1 MTYTTSPI
9 SYVQLKKNRKGRQKE
24 VLETTKQRDINMF
37 MVIKSHKNHYMI
49 IDECGEI
56 LGYCYHI
63 KDDLLRTLKE
73 MTEDLPHTGV
83 NTGNRK
89 NYPIHHYTV

>member
-1 MTYTTSPI
+1 
-9 SYVQLKKNRKGRQKE
+9 
-24 VLETTKQRDINMF
+24 MF
-37 MVIKSHKNHYMI
+37 MVIKFHENHHVI

-73 MTEDLPHTGV
+73 TTEDLSHMRV
-83 NTGNRK
+83 NVGNQR
-89 NYPIHHYTV
+89 NYPIYHYTV